1 MQPTEAR
8 PYRAGHVHAPPPA
21 LARPFVLRHM
31 GAMSI
36 SAQTT
41 ALDHFVLP
49 TASLD
54 VARERLGALGFT
66 VAPTGVHPFGT
77 ANCCVYLADGTFLE
91 PLAVADLGTS
101 AAAAADGNVFVA
113 RDRAF
118 RSEEGEEG
126 FSAIV
131 LASADAAGDHGK
143 FTAKGVSAGG
153 MLSFSRPFQDASGRS
168 DTASFRLAFAAWPG
182 TTPFVFSCERVNAPA
197 VDRSSLER
205 HANGVTRLLSVTM
218 LAKDPAAAAAFFA
231 DVTGVPG
238 DTREDGVRFSLL
250 NGDLVLRATM
260 AGHETTSKGA
270 FEFRAVTFAVPS
282 FAATRA
288 LLEKNGVDYDASPR
302 SISVLPAP
310 GQGATFIFEERA

>member
-1 MQPTEAR
+1 
-8 PYRAGHVHAPPPA
+8 
-21 LARPFVLRHM
+21 M

-91 PLAVADLGTS
+91 PLAVADAS
-101 AAAAADGNVFVA
+101 ACAAADAEGNIFVA

-118 RSEEGEEG
+118 RAQGPEEG

-131 LASADAAGDHGK
+131 LASFDAGKDHEK
-143 FTAKGVSAGG
+143 FTAAGLSAGG
-153 MLSFSRPFQDASGRS
+153 MLSFARPFRDASGRS
-168 DTASFRLAFAAWPG
+168 DTAAFRLAFASAPE
-182 TTPFVFSCERVNAPA
+182 TTPFIFSCERVNAPA

-205 HANGVTRLLSVTM
+205 HANGVRRFLSVAIM
-218 LAKDPAAAAAFFA
+218 AVDPAAACSFIS

-238 DTREDGVRFSLL
+238 VANDQHVCFALS
-250 NGDLVLRATM
+250 NGDLVVHAAT
-260 AGHETTSKGA
+260 AADGTVSQGA
-270 FEFRAVTFAVPS
+270 FEFRAVSFAVS
-282 FAATRA
+282 DLAATRA
-288 LLEKNGVDYDASPR
+288 LLEKNGVDYDASPH
-302 SISVLPAP
+302 SIAVLPAP